1 MPRSLALGVRSVA
14 LRRGFGGAIIGG
26 VYEPIA
32 YFLTAHCYG
41 TRLHGDPA
49 GSVDDLHATPGSPLL
64 PPNANRRRFERSL
77 MKWPPLRLTA
87 PRRRAVRDG
96 VLRAVA
102 RRGWRLSALHVR
114 TTHWHAV
121 LCAEDGVA
129 PEAMLSSLKAYATR
143 QLREDGRI
151 ADGRKVWSYHG
162 STKYV
167 FAEDSLQRVI
177 HYVVE
182 GQGDYLDPPPIWNP

>member
-1 MPRSLALGVRSVA
+1 MT
-14 LRRGFGGAIIGG
+14 G

-41 TRLHGDPA
+41 TRLHGDAA
-49 GSVDDLHATPGSPLL
+49 GSVDDRHAVPGTPYVR
-64 PPNANRRRFERSL
+64 PNENRRRYERSL
-77 MKWPPLRLTA
+77 MRWPPLRLDRR
-87 PRRRAVRDG
+87 RRRATRDG
-96 VLRAVA
+96 ILRAA
-102 RRGWRLSALHVR
+102 GRRGWRLSALHVR

-121 LCAEDGVA
+121 LVAGDGVA

-143 QLREDGRI
+143 RLREDGLV
-151 ADGRKVWSYHG
+151 AGGRKVWSHHG

-167 FAEDSLQRVI
+167 FDEDAFQRVV

-182 GQGDYLDPPPIWNP
+182 GQGEPLDPPAIWNP